1 MAADPYRYF
10 RIESRE
16 LVEQLGAGAL
26 ELEREGAGAA
36 VVARLLRAAHTLKGA
51 ARVVKQQAIAKLAH
65 EVEDLLAPLRDAPG
79 PVARGRL
86 DGVLALLDGIGA
98 AVRAL
103 APHREETAQPAA
115 DESFRT
121 LRTDVTE
128 MDALLSGIAE
138 TQTRVGALGRT
149 AASLAQAR
157 RLAGVI
163 ADDLGASAAGARP
176 KAMAAAE
183 DLHGLLSRLER
194 ALAGDGERIERELKE
209 VRSTGE
215 RLRLLPVSA
224 LFGPLERIAR
234 DAARDVGKRA
244 RFRGAGGD
252 VRVDGQVLGA
262 LQAALVQVVR
272 NSVAHGIEGEAER
285 LAAGKPAEGSI
296 ALEVARRGSRVAF
309 ACRDDGRG
317 IDLVAVR
324 HALERKGLLPA
335 GQDGAATDDLLQ
347 RLLVSGISTAPVV
360 TDVSGR
366 GVGLDVV
373 RETAARLGAEVAIRT
388 RPGKETTVEIVV
400 PVSLA
405 SVDALIV
412 DAEGA
417 QAAVPMEAVVTTM
430 RLGRGDVSHLPGGD
444 AVPCRD
450 ALVPFVPL
458 PRLLARDGAGN
469 RSGDGARTAVVLA
482 SPGGAVAV
490 GVDRLREA
498 ATVLVRALPAWAPV
512 DPVVVGVFID
522 REGNPRPVLDPEL
535 LVEAVRRVE
544 RQAPRP
550 AVSRPPIL
558 VVDDSLT
565 TRMLEQSIL
574 ESAGYSV
581 ELATSGEE
589 ALDKARRQ
597 RYGLFLV
604 DVEMPGMDGFELLE
618 RLQADP
624 ELRHVPAILVTSRN
638 AAEDRDRGAQAG
650 ARAYVVKSEFDQVDL
665 LRRIEALMP

>member
-1 MAADPYRYF
+1 VAADPLRYF

-26 ELEREGAGAA
+26 ELEREGADAA

-65 EVEDLLAPLRDAPG
+65 EVEDLLAPLRERPG
-79 PVARGRL
+79 PVARERL
-86 DGVLALLDGIGA
+86 EGVLALVDRIGT
-98 AVRAL
+98 AVRGL
-103 APHREETAQPAA
+103 APPRAETARPAA

-121 LRTDVTE
+121 LRTDVAE
-128 MDALLSGIAE
+128 MDALLAGIAE

-149 AASLAQAR
+149 ADALAQAR
-157 RLAGVI
+157 RLASVI
-163 ADDLGASAAGARP
+163 ADDLGAAPVAARG
-176 KAMAAAE
+176 KAAAAAE
-183 DLHGLLSRLER
+183 ELRGLLSDMER
-194 ALAGDGERIERELKE
+194 GLAGDAERIERELRE
-209 VRSTGE
+209 VRTTGE

-224 LFGPLERIAR
+224 LFGPLERTAR
-234 DAARDVGKRA
+234 DAAHDVGKRA
-244 RFRGAGGD
+244 RFRGSGGD

-262 LQAALVQVVR
+262 LQAALVQIVR
-272 NSVAHGIEGEAER
+272 NAVAHGIEGEAER
-285 LAAGKPAEGSI
+285 LAAGKPVEGSI
-296 ALEVARRGSRVAF
+296 VLEVARRGSRVAF
-309 ACRDDGRG
+309 VCRDDGRG
-317 IDLVAVR
+317 IDVAAVR
-324 HALERKGLLPA
+324 RALERKGVLP
-335 GQDGAATDDLLQ
+335 DGTDDSSPDELL
-347 RLLVSGISTAPVV
+347 RLLLVGGISTAHVV

-373 RETAARLGAEVAIRT
+373 RETAARLGAQVAIRT
-388 RPGKETTVEIVV
+388 RPGTETTVEIVV

-412 DAEGA
+412 DAGGA
-417 QAAVPMEAVVTTM
+417 RAAVPMDAVITTV
-430 RLGRGDVSHLPGGD
+430 RLGRGDVTHLPGGD
-444 AVPCRD
+444 AIPYQG
-450 ALVPFVPL
+450 ALVPFVAL
-458 PRLLARDGAGN
+458 PRLLARGDAEGDPHGAW
-469 RSGDGARTAVVLA
+469 TAIVLA
-482 SPGGAVAV
+482 SPGGAAAI
-490 GVDRLREA
+490 GVDRLRDA
-498 ATVLVRALPAWAPV
+498 TTVLVRALPAWAPA
-512 DPVVVGVFID
+512 DPVVAGVSID
-522 REGNPRPVLDPEL
+522 REGNPQPVLDPERL
-535 LVEAVRRVE
+535 AEAVRRVE

-589 ALDKARRQ
+589 ALEKARRHS
-597 RYGLFLV
+597 YGLFLV

-624 ELRHVPAILVTSRN
+624 DLRQVPAILVTSRN
-638 AAEDRDRGAQAG
+638 AVEDRSRGAQAG

-665 LRRIEALMP
+665 LRRIESLMP